1 MNKNGLEHLNFRSKF
16 RLSQR
21 TVFLALLQ
29 IGFAILWRT
38 ASNQLLYW
46 ILIILICVLGW
57 MASYGWRIALR
68 EFRFWLEIITREE
81 F

>member
-1 MNKNGLEHLNFRSKF
+1 MNKNSFEQLNFGSKF

-21 TVFLALLQ
+21 TIFLALLQ

-38 ASNQLLYW
+38 ASAQLMFW
-46 ILIILICVLGW
+46 ILMLLICILGW

-68 EFRFWLEIITREE
+68 EFRFWLEQITREE

>member
-1 MNKNGLEHLNFRSKF
+1 MNKNSFEQLNFGSKF

-21 TVFLALLQ
+21 TIFLALLQ

-38 ASNQLLYW
+38 ASHQVLFWLLM
-46 ILIILICVLGW
+46 LLICTLGW

-68 EFRFWLEIITREE
+68 EFRFWLEQITREE

>member
-1 MNKNGLEHLNFRSKF
+1 MNKNGFDQLDFGSRF

-21 TVFLALLQ
+21 TIFLALLQ

-38 ASNQLLYW
+38 ISPQ
-46 ILIILICVLGW
+46 ILFWFLMLLICILGW

-68 EFRFWLEIITREE
+68 EFRFWLEQITRED